1 MKTAKLTA
9 AALTAACAALGI
21 CLSGCGETPPEDWV
35 VVAPGSAQGDVTLYQ
50 DVQFQDI
57 PVPAEYTLL
66 RNESHSFQGSL
77 FRQAR
82 LRYAGPVEWTTALDF
97 YRRELPNLGWI
108 PGRMERGFDFR
119 VLYFSK
125 GQERLIVI
133 VRQLRSGSRVELQL
147 GNADKNDLLLK
158 GRLNDPGY

>member
-1 MKTAKLTA
+1 MKRILP
-9 AALTAACAALGI
+9 ALCVCAVMLLS
-21 CLSGCGETPPEDWV
+21 CLPGCGEPPEDWLV
-35 VVAPGSAQGDVTLYQ
+35 VGPGSAQGDVTLYQ

-57 PVPAEYTLL
+57 PVPEEYTLL
-66 RNESHSFQGSL
+66 RNESHSFQSSL

-82 LRYAGPVEWTTALDF
+82 LKYAGPVEWTVALDF
-97 YRRELPNLGWI
+97 YRAELPRAGWQ
-108 PGRMERGFDFR
+108 PGRAERGFDFR

-133 VRQLRSGSRVELQL
+133 VRQLRTGSRVELQL
-147 GNADKNDLLLK
+147 DNAAKNDLLLK